1 MPVEDNVD
9 LSGDGGVLKKL
20 LKEGTGGDELPSTGC
35 TVSVHY
41 AGRLTDGTPFDSSY
55 DRNEPF
61 SFQVGVG
68 KFFVLKK
75 MTTRIIMF

>member
-1 MPVEDNVD
+1 MPVEDSVD

-20 LKEGTGGDELPSTGC
+20 LKEGTGDELPGTGC

-41 AGRLTDGTPFDSSY
+41 AGRLLDGTPFDSSY

-68 KFFVLKK
+68 KF
-75 MTTRIIMF
+75 

>member
-1 MPVEDNVD
+1 MTAGESID

-20 LKEGTGGDELPSTGC
+20 ITEGTGEEYPGSGC

-41 AGRLTDGTPFDSSY
+41 AGRLLDGTPFDSSY

-68 KFFVLKK
+68 EL
-75 MTTRIIMF
+75 